1 MECLLAWRLFL
12 RGLKTVRGLIFA
24 AHTTKRLNHTSFLTR
39 SLKHS
44 ARSRMSKTNS
54 HDAPPFSSDV
64 CANIILVP
72 VGTSSEWAIPCHH
85 HTLMVLKYLVASA
98 HFHISQCDENA
109 TRSLVSD
116 KPSFR
121 LFIVRLLVESDSSAL
136 VDEISASN
144 AKMLHLMVTIVS
156 FGSMLTVRC

>member
-1 MECLLAWRLFL
+1 
-12 RGLKTVRGLIFA
+12 
-24 AHTTKRLNHTSFLTR
+24 
-39 SLKHS
+39 
-44 ARSRMSKTNS
+44 
-54 HDAPPFSSDV
+54 
-64 CANIILVP
+64 
-72 VGTSSEWAIPCHH
+72 
-85 HTLMVLKYLVASA
+85 MVLKYLVASA